1 MVMLTRKLHDAINQ
15 QINAELYSAYLYL
28 SMQAYLLSVNLPGSA
43 KWMSV
48 QVQEE
53 WAHAMKLF
61 NYLKD
66 KGARILM
73 KPIDGPPTE
82 WASPVEIF
90 EYTYQHEKKVTGL
103 INQLVQIAGQEND
116 SETSNFLQWYVK
128 EQEEE
133 EESAGEILARLKQ
146 IAGDPKGISA
156 LDQELAKRV
165 FHPPE

>member
-1 MVMLTRKLHDAINQ
+1 MLTPKMRTAINQ

-28 SMQAYLLSVNLPGSA
+28 SMQAYFLSLNLPGSSN
-43 KWMSV
+43 WMSV

-73 KPIDGPPTE
+73 KPIDGPPAE
-82 WASPVEIF
+82 WASPAEVF

-116 SETSNFLQWYVK
+116 PETGSFLQWYVK

-133 EESAGEILARLKQ
+133 EESAGETLAKFKQ
-146 IAGDPKGISA
+146 IAGDPQGISA
-156 LDQELAKRV
+156 LDQELARRV
-165 FHPPE
+165 FHPPK